1 MGGGAKKKSRKG
13 ATVASLSKGKKIPE
27 KAVPSRSDLGQKHG
41 GMLLGVLGQT
51 LAGFSRGLKF
61 YRTDKQGRM
70 FDKYGERIYQ
80 EGEVQTVEESNEE
93 EEAELGVKKL
103 PEDDS
108 DDEDI
113 LAGKQQRTVK
123 QREGGNR
130 DGGSESGDDGDDEQ
144 EGEEEEHVS
153 ESEIQAL
160 QAKHKVVELW
170 RWQEL
175 AERCRAEVL
184 RIRQATE
191 KGGRPPT
198 PKRKTS
204 KDFKTKKTTQRGKK
218 VVAMKVPRAPVRPM
232 PSTSRGGG
240 TGVKKL
246 PTGKGA
252 LPSKKGRPTRGG
264 GTGAPS
270 GGVPTGGGTG
280 GVAAG
285 GEKQKKRKYR
295 PGTRALMEIW
305 NYQKSVEFLI
315 RKLPFQRVVRE
326 VTQNL
331 GAIDDL
337 RFTPDAIFALQ
348 QASEVF
354 LVNLM
359 EDANL
364 CTIHR
369 GRITITPKDYHLVMR
384 M

>member
-1 MGGGAKKKSRKG
+1 M
-13 ATVASLSKGKKIPE
+13 
-27 KAVPSRSDLGQKHG
+27 
-41 GMLLGVLGQT
+41 
-51 LAGFSRGLKF
+51 
-61 YRTDKQGRM
+61 
-70 FDKYGERIYQ
+70 
-80 EGEVQTVEESNEE
+80 QTVEESSEE
-93 EEAELGVKKL
+93 EETELGVKKL

-123 QREGGNR
+123 QREGEQTPEMMREGGNG
-130 DGGSESGDDGDDEQ
+130 DGGSESGEDGDDEQ
-144 EGEEEEHVS
+144 EGDEEHVS

-160 QAKHKVVELW
+160 QAKHEVVEL
-170 RWQEL
+170 RRQQEL

-204 KDFKTKKTTQRGKK
+204 KDLKTKKTSKTTQRGKK
-218 VVAMKVPRAPVRPM
+218 VIATKVPRAPARLM
-232 PSTSRGGG
+232 PSTSQGGG

-252 LPSKKGRPTRGG
+252 LPSKKGRPTGG
-264 GTGAPS
+264 GGMGAPS
-270 GGVPTGGGTG
+270 GGTKG
-280 GVAAG
+280 AAIG
-285 GEKQKKRKYR
+285 GEKQKRRKYR
-295 PGTRALMEIW
+295 PGTRALMEIRH
-305 NYQKSVEFLI
+305 YQKSVEFLI
-315 RKLPFQRVVRE
+315 RKLPFQRVVGE
-326 VTQNL
+326 VAQNL
-331 GAIDDL
+331 GAINDL

-348 QASEVF
+348 EVSEVF

-384 M
+384 MRERMGDTVALAK